1 MDSIFITSGNK
12 ENCQNWEK
20 FQTPLGLRGNKFRF
34 IILALGTTG
43 SGKTDAPLFVIIN
56 LMMPLVTRKNGL
68 VLKYPTTIITPIT
81 MVIKNVSMPY

>member
-43 SGKTDAPLFVIIN
+43 SGKTDAI
-56 LMMPLVTRKNGL
+56 
-68 VLKYPTTIITPIT
+68 KYGKTIRHIDQ
-81 MVIKNVSMPY
+81 SYHCS